1 MYAYSI
7 GYIERNPPYLYLCR
21 GRLVSNMIF
30 LLWIIGL
37 SLNALSPIDL
47 IHCYVPS
54 KWQSAPCT
62 ESCNGFIETVILL
75 LSYKII
81 GGKIISVELERCF
94 KV

>member
-1 MYAYSI
+1 
-7 GYIERNPPYLYLCR
+7 
-21 GRLVSNMIF
+21 MIF
-30 LLWIIGL
+30 FIMNYWSFIKRTI
-37 SLNALSPIDL
+37 SHRSNKYIVMFPQIDSQL
-47 IHCYVPS
+47 
-54 KWQSAPCT
+54 QGT